1 MIDESHI
8 KGLRLDLEPLEP
20 LEHLSTHI
28 QKRYFDQMEQLIDWE
43 IIKSKAVVIR
53 MGVKIVMQQFQHFFS
68 KSEKD
73 SANRDFTTSPPLSKR
88 NPSKKLDKDGIDY
101 IPVCGDCC
109 HWLSQRNYCLKRKWD
124 AYANSEGCESF
135 AYTDED
141 TQGSMIEKGGA
152 EE

>member
-1 MIDESHI
+1 MLPPYFFTAFE
-8 KGLRLDLEPLEP
+8 RLVEAG
-20 LEHLSTHI
+20 
-28 QKRYFDQMEQLIDWE
+28 
-43 IIKSKAVVIR
+43 IILN
-53 MGVKIVMQQFQHFFS
+53 
-68 KSEKD
+68 KSEWIRNLILDKFESYGILPTQK